1 MTYRLPSNLESFV
14 PPPAAQTSAPTSA
27 LTHPWRGTFIVSG
40 MRASDKSSNQEIRV
54 TAVETDGDNRVHTW
68 PMHIVFSLASPYAL
82 SITSQVQSYIRQN
95 RSSPIPLCTILPD
108 RLRDPNTNAVNLSN
122 FRNLSRI
129 LYDNEMVA
137 LASLSSVSTP
147 ETPQA
152 PPSSGILIFPAPNS
166 TALLVGALFLDGESF
181 PDFVLSAMKN
191 SQGDVSPSS
200 TSPSIPISPSV
211 IQARSQHR
219 LYHQSEQR
227 DVIPSGPFRPHEHML
242 SSTYP
247 STAMRYQ
254 RRQSPSLSPVSPVDN
269 PNTTIA
275 GFHNRS
281 QQYSQIQQSAGSAQ
295 RPAAGQYRYMMHNL
309 SLSPVPDD
317 NTSYPSPYRHGDP
330 FSGPASTPVDPRTSS
345 LSWMVKQEGD
355 DPSAYYQ
362 HESSG
367 PHSRYA

>member
-27 LTHPWRGTFIVSG
+27 LTHPWRGTLIVSG

-68 PMHIVFSLASPYAL
+68 PTHMVFSLTSPYAL
-82 SITSQVQSYIRQN
+82 PIMSQVQSYIRQN

-129 LYDNEMVA
+129 LYENEMVA
-137 LASLSSVSTP
+137 LASLSSASTP
-147 ETPQA
+147 ESPQA
-152 PPSSGILIFPAPNS
+152 PPSSGILIFPASNS

-181 PDFVLSAMKN
+181 PEFVLSAMKN
-191 SQGDVSPSS
+191 SRSDVSPSS

-227 DVIPSGPFRPHEHML
+227 DMMSSGPFRPHEHMS

-247 STAMRYQ
+247 STAIRYQ
-254 RRQSPSLSPVSPVDN
+254 HRQSPSLSPVSPVDN
-269 PNTTIA
+269 PNTSIA

-281 QQYSQIQQSAGSAQ
+281 QQYSHMQQTDSTQ
-295 RPAAGQYRYMMHNL
+295 RPAASQYRYMPNP
-309 SLSPVPDD
+309 SLPPVPDD

-330 FSGPASTPVDPRTSS
+330 FPGPTSTPVDPRTGS
-345 LSWMVKQEGD
+345 LPWMVKQEGD

-362 HESSG
+362 HEHSG
-367 PHSRYA
+367 PHRYA

>member
-14 PPPAAQTSAPTSA
+14 PPPAAQSSGPTSA

-68 PMHIVFSLASPYAL
+68 PTNVMFSLTSPCAL
-82 SITSQVQSYIRQN
+82 SIMSQVQSYIRQN
-95 RSSPIPLCTILPD
+95 RNSPIPLCTILPD

-129 LYDNEMVA
+129 LYENEMVA
-137 LASLSSVSTP
+137 LASLSSASTP
-147 ETPQA
+147 GTPQA
-152 PPSSGILIFPAPNS
+152 PPSSGILIFPASNS

-191 SQGDVSPSS
+191 ARGDMSPSFA
-200 TSPSIPISPSV
+200 SPSIPISPSV

-219 LYHQSEQR
+219 LYQQSEQR
-227 DVIPSGPFRPHEHML
+227 DMISSGPFRPYEHMS

-254 RRQSPSLSPVSPVDN
+254 HRQSPSLSPVSPVDN
-269 PNTTIA
+269 PNTSIA

-281 QQYSQIQQSAGSAQ
+281 QQYPQMQQSTDSAQ
-295 RPAAGQYRYMMHNL
+295 RPSAGQYRYMMHNL
-309 SLSPVPDD
+309 SLPPVPDES
-317 NTSYPSPYRHGDP
+317 NNYPSPYRHSDFP
-330 FSGPASTPVDPRTSS
+330 GPASTPVDPRTSS
-345 LSWMVKQEGD
+345 QPWTVKQEGD
-355 DPSAYYQ
+355 DPSAFYQ
-362 HESSG
+362 HENSG

>member
-68 PMHIVFSLASPYAL
+68 PTHMVFSLTSPYAL
-82 SITSQVQSYIRQN
+82 PIMSQVQSYIRQN

-129 LYDNEMVA
+129 LYENEMVA
-137 LASLSSVSTP
+137 LASLSSASTP
-147 ETPQA
+147 ESPQA
-152 PPSSGILIFPAPNS
+152 PPSSGILIFPASNS

-181 PDFVLSAMKN
+181 PDFVLSAMRN
-191 SQGDVSPSS
+191 SRSDVSPSS

-219 LYHQSEQR
+219 QYHQSEQR
-227 DVIPSGPFRPHEHML
+227 DMMSSGPFRPHEHMS

-254 RRQSPSLSPVSPVDN
+254 HRLSSTRRCNKVTPLSGLPLANTAICLTRHYP
-269 PNTTIA
+269 PFLTTILA
-275 GFHNRS
+275 THPLIDMATLFPG
-281 QQYSQIQQSAGSAQ
+281 
-295 RPAAGQYRYMMHNL
+295 
-309 SLSPVPDD
+309 
-317 NTSYPSPYRHGDP
+317 RHPLRWTQGLALYH
-330 FSGPASTPVDPRTSS
+330 G
-345 LSWMVKQEGD
+345 W
-355 DPSAYYQ
+355 
-362 HESSG
+362 
-367 PHSRYA
+367 

>member
-14 PPPAAQTSAPTSA
+14 PPPAVQASAPTSA
-27 LTHPWRGTFIVSG
+27 LTHPWRGTLIVSG

-68 PMHIVFSLASPYAL
+68 PTHMVFSLASPYAL
-82 SITSQVQSYIRQN
+82 SIMSQVQSYIRQN
-95 RSSPIPLCTILPD
+95 RSSPTPLCTILPD

-137 LASLSSVSTP
+137 LASLSSASTP
-147 ETPQA
+147 EALPQA
-152 PPSSGILIFPAPNS
+152 PPSSGILIFPASNS

-181 PDFVLSAMKN
+181 PEFVLSAMKN
-191 SQGDVSPSS
+191 SQGNVSPSS

-227 DVIPSGPFRPHEHML
+227 DVVPSGPFRPHEHMS

-247 STAMRYQ
+247 STVMRYQ
-254 RRQSPSLSPVSPVDN
+254 HRQSPSLSPVSPVDN
-269 PNTTIA
+269 PNTSITS
-275 GFHNRS
+275 FHNRS
-281 QQYSQIQQSAGSAQ
+281 QQYSQMQQSPDSAQ
-295 RPAAGQYRYMMHNL
+295 RPAAGQYRYAMHNL
-309 SLSPVPDD
+309 SLPPVPDD
-317 NTSYPSPYRHGDP
+317 NTSYPSPYRHNDP
-330 FSGPASTPVDPRTSS
+330 FSAVDADPRTGT
-345 LSWMVKQEGD
+345 LPWMVKQEGD

-362 HESSG
+362 HEGSG
-367 PHSRYA
+367 SHSRYA